1 MINVKR
7 QIIPLLMVVFLA
19 GITACKKNNGF
30 NTVVSD
36 DKTKPDVVS
45 NVKVDNFNGGANI
58 TYVLPNSA
66 NILYV
71 LAKYKIND
79 NDTRETKS
87 SYYRD
92 TVLVNGFSKEKP
104 YEVTLYTVTRANVMS
119 DPVTV
124 TVNPKTPVYAL
135 VRPTINLSP
144 DFSGV
149 NITADNPTKQEVGL
163 ILMTYNKNTQAFEIQ
178 DQHFSSVQ
186 HIDYSVTG
194 FAAVEQPFEIY
205 VTDRWGNVS
214 DTLKKSVTPLYEEEC
229 DKSKFSVLNLNSDTP
244 IGFNWQLPN
253 LWNGKLD
260 GDGWHTILG
269 GGPPPYICSFSIGR
283 TYRLSRFVV
292 YERIGSDYTYK
303 YANPKEFSLWGSN
316 VAAPGDAQLPLV
328 AEEGAVVGDWIN
340 LGNYKFPDPPSGNRP
355 GQTTSADE
363 DFVKK
368 GVSFRVPFSAPAVKF
383 LRLSVKSTW
392 GGLAGAHL
400 MELTPY
406 GTPQ

>member
-178 DQHFSSVQ
+178 DQHFSSVE
-186 HIDYSVTG
+186 HIDYTITG
-194 FAAVEQPFEIY
+194 FAAEEQPFEVY

-214 DTLKKSVTPLYEEEC
+214 DTLKKNLTPL
-229 DKSKFSVLNLNSDTP
+229 
-244 IGFNWQLPN
+244 
-253 LWNGKLD
+253 
-260 GDGWHTILG
+260 
-269 GGPPPYICSFSIGR
+269 
-283 TYRLSRFVV
+283 
-292 YERIGSDYTYK
+292 
-303 YANPKEFSLWGSN
+303 
-316 VAAPGDAQLPLV
+316 
-328 AEEGAVVGDWIN
+328 
-340 LGNYKFPDPPSGNRP
+340 
-355 GQTTSADE
+355 
-363 DFVKK
+363 
-368 GVSFRVPFSAPAVKF
+368 
-383 LRLSVKSTW
+383 
-392 GGLAGAHL
+392 
-400 MELTPY
+400 
-406 GTPQ
+406 